1 MSQPFLPHSD
11 GTGHAVVIGAKSAS
25 TKVAPLGSG
34 AVVLVAWSNGPGYVQ
49 LGGSGADA
57 TAHDQSIYFPVEAG
71 MITLRRGPDHSHIA
85 WDGIDL
91 HAVMGDGL

>member
-11 GTGHAVVIGAKSAS
+11 GNGHAVVIGAKAAP
-25 TKVAPLGSG
+25 TKVAALGSG
-34 AVVLVAWSNGPGYVQ
+34 STVLIAWSNGPGYIQ

-57 TAHDQSIYFPVEAG
+57 TAHDQSIYLPVDAG

-91 HAVMGDGL
+91 HAVVGDGL